1 MQKATR
7 CGGQR
12 LGEAATRPGRPGPP
26 VGQAGRTLPYSLEEE
41 HGPATP
47 WLCSSRFQNGVDK
60 RLEVQLPSCG
70 HRYRS
75 WDVACVVT
83 SNAMQEGRPCTTY
96 VFNISLKTL
105 LKLMVIVL
113 KGCASL
119 RPTGRAEAACRRPSG
134 HHGRAVGRPV
144 AGQQCWEGTW
154 RAGHARPP
162 GRQPT
167 TQELLGLPPG
177 KARAVVPTLPANTPP
192 QGTRRPGSGPPLR
205 SLPFVGFSRTAAER
219 VGNATTEKS
228 LIPELKPSFDHMVLK
243 NSK

>member
-1 MQKATR
+1 MALPCR
-7 CGGQR
+7 GS
-12 LGEAATRPGRPGPP
+12 AVPGFRM
-26 VGQAGRTLPYSLEEE
+26 E
-41 HGPATP
+41 
-47 WLCSSRFQNGVDK
+47 VDK

-75 WDVACVVT
+75 WDVVCVVT

-144 AGQQCWEGTW
+144 AGQQCREGTW
-154 RAGHARPP
+154 RAGHALPP

-177 KARAVVPTLPANTPP
+177 KARAVVPTLPANTP
-192 QGTRRPGSGPPLR
+192 RRGPDAQARGRPSAPCPLWDFHEQ
-205 SLPFVGFSRTAAER
+205 LLNV
-219 VGNATTEKS
+219 
-228 LIPELKPSFDHMVLK
+228 
-243 NSK
+243 